1 MVLYLAPYIAHN
13 RCPINNSEIIER
25 NVSANYGQKHNG
37 KWYALQKLNV
47 VTCLSE
53 QVVDPLF

>member
-25 NVSANYGQKHNG
+25 NVPANYGQKQW
-37 KWYALQKLNV
+37 KMIC
-47 VTCLSE
+47 TSE
-53 QVVDPLF
+53 TKCCDMSI